1 MAAQL
6 RAQRKPTQCCESE
19 INGFGPSSNP
29 STIAQVG
36 LLPVEVGPWVGRK
49 MDGDGDQDRINLLST
64 QEGGGGED
72 MGQIRYQGSATSLA
86 SQWAFKEAYT
96 DIVTII

>member
-1 MAAQL
+1 
-6 RAQRKPTQCCESE
+6 
-19 INGFGPSSNP
+19 
-29 STIAQVG
+29 
-36 LLPVEVGPWVGRK
+36 
-49 MDGDGDQDRINLLST
+49 MDGDGDEDSINLLST